1 MSPTGSV
8 NVIAEQRV
16 VHQKKKKDGMSK
28 GCLWINAVSVLY
40 CKIWFQGSSEIFK
53 CLIPLKTHEIKL
65 KHQFPALLDF
75 LLLRRL
81 KNGMQYPFSQSDH
94 TGLKMSKSRA
104 DMISI
109 VLWWG
114 VTTVSLAITGKQQVP
129 HADNWIINNSKFI
142 TRVTYNLTVFFNPS
156 ADVGV
161 PYRKSRFR
169 YKQCLCVKVSVK
181 QTSDF
186 QNQLSLRCVSWT
198 GHSGQ
203 EVVLAFT
210 CEWQEDIYAALQL
223 K

>member
-1 MSPTGSV
+1 
-8 NVIAEQRV
+8 
-16 VHQKKKKDGMSK
+16 MSK

-40 CKIWFQGSSEIFK
+40 CKIWFKGSSEIFK

-109 VLWWG
+109 VLWCG
-114 VTTVSLAITGKQQVP
+114 VTITGKQQVP

-142 TRVTYNLTVFFNPS
+142 TRVTYNLTVFFYPS
-156 ADVGV
+156 ADRCALQKMTV
-161 PYRKSRFR
+161 SE
-169 YKQCLCVKVSVK
+169 QTVSVRESLS
-181 QTSDF
+181 QTDF
-186 QNQLSLRCVSWT
+186 WLSEPALLTLRELNWSQWT
-198 GHSGQ
+198 GSWIG
-203 EVVLAFT
+203 
-210 CEWQEDIYAALQL
+210 I
-223 K
+223 